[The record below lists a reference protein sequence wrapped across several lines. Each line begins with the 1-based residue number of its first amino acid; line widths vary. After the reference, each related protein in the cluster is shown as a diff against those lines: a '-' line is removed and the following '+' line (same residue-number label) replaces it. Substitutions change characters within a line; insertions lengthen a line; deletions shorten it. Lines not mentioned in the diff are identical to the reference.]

1 MSDSNLDTLWYT
13 RCPVPTGLGIALQ
26 KGWLEESFGAQNTVV
41 KSLRESND
49 RAVRESHFDH
59 TLQNSVRHGGNI
71 PAIWARS
78 AGRETRVL
86 GLSWADEVQLIL
98 SRPDSGI
105 ESAKDLKGRRFGLP
119 KWDNVQIDFSR
130 AQAIR
135 GLENALRLEGL
146 EVADVELVDY
156 VITSGQSDAP
166 AERIAGTQIFSGR
179 RSAGQARELVGLL
192 RGEVD
197 AIFLKGASAAHLANL
212 FGLHTVIDTGSH
224 PEPLIRANNGT
235 PRTLTVDRNLIEN
248 HFDAAV
254 RIVDQVLRAEAW
266 AGVHPEET
274 RQFLARESNSSE
286 YWVAAAYGTDA
297 HLRLKTNLDELS
309 ITALQDFSNFL
320 HRWKFIPDAVD
331 VRSWIDARAYQAA
344 LQASGANA
352 GAGRYAGPSD
362 FDSPKKT
369 PRRGPNCGAPTPT
382 PVPLRIS

>member
-1 MSDSNLDTLWYT
+1 MSHSNLDTLWYT

-26 KGWLEESFGAQNTVV
+26 KGWLEESFRANNTVV

-49 RAVRESHFDH
+49 KAVRESHFDH

-78 AGRETRVL
+78 AGRDTRVL

-98 SRPDSGI
+98 TLQDSGI
-105 ESAKDLKGRRFGLP
+105 KTPKDLRGRRFGLP

-130 AQAIR
+130 AQAVR
-135 GLENALRLEGL
+135 GLENALRLDGL
-146 EVADVELVDY
+146 EVSDVELVDY
-156 VITSGQSDAP
+156 VITVGQSDAP
-166 AERIAGTQIFSGR
+166 AERVGGTQIFGGR
-179 RSAGQARELVGLL
+179 RSGGQARELVGLL

-235 PRTLTVDRNLIEN
+235 PRTLTVDRNLTDN

-254 RIVDQVLRAEAW
+254 RIVEQVIRAEEWAW
-266 AGVHPEET
+266 VHPEET

-286 YWVAAAYGTDA
+286 FWVTAAYGTDA
-297 HLRLKTNLDELS
+297 HLRLRTNLNEAS
-309 ITALQDFSNFL
+309 IIGLQDFAHFL
-320 HRWKFIPDAVD
+320 HRWKFIPNAVD
-331 VRSWIDARAYQAA
+331 VREWIDARALEAVLTRGVAA
-344 LQASGANA
+344 A
-352 GAGRYAGPSD
+352 
-362 FDSPKKT
+362 
-369 PRRGPNCGAPTPT
+369 
-382 PVPLRIS
+382 

>member
-1 MSDSNLDTLWYT
+1 MSQSHLDTLWYT

-26 KGWLEESFGAQNTVV
+26 KGWLEDSFRARNTVI

-49 RAVRESHFDH
+49 KAVRESHFDH

-78 AGRETRVL
+78 VGRETRVL

-98 SRPDSGI
+98 TLPDSGI
-105 ESAKDLKGRRFGLP
+105 KSAKDLVGRRFGLP
-119 KWDNVQIDFSR
+119 KWENVQIDFSR

-135 GLENALRLEGL
+135 GLENALRLEGR

-156 VITSGQSDAP
+156 VISSGQSDAP
-166 AERIAGTQIFSGR
+166 AERIAGVNVFGGR
-179 RSAGQARELVGLL
+179 RSGGQAREVVGLL

-224 PEPLIRANNGT
+224 PEPLIRSNNGT
-235 PRTLTVDRNLIEN
+235 PRTLTVDQHLIDN

-254 RIVDQVLRAEAW
+254 RIVEQVINAEEWAW
-266 AGVHPEET
+266 AHPEET

-286 YWVAAAYGTDA
+286 FWVAAAYGTDA
-297 HLRLKTNLDELS
+297 HLRLRTNLDELS
-309 ITALQDFSNFL
+309 ITALQDFTTFL
-320 HRWKFIPDAVD
+320 HRWQFIPNAVD
-331 VRSWIDARAYQAA
+331 VRSWIDPRAFNAA
-344 LQASGANA
+344 LEA
-352 GAGRYAGPSD
+352 
-362 FDSPKKT
+362 
-369 PRRGPNCGAPTPT
+369 RGVAA
-382 PVPLRIS
+382 